1 MEQLVTRAYNRFEID
16 DTKGIIRKLSSTERL
31 RDEIWYY
38 NNLNAEHPDQAVLFP
53 RIIDGTSHMQSGDAS
68 LRDRGRRNQQGQYEY
83 WMDLELYDYPNAGS
97 YLFGDNIMPSWA
109 DFFISLRNILSEW
122 TIIHPRAQW
131 TPEEIQ
137 QAATDMYITKTDREF
152 HNFRDGWHDKFDNL
166 FIDQVRTH
174 TIMINR
180 KQYSMFE
187 VVWPQIKH
195 YIKDNMLNF
204 TPSLIHGDCC
214 FSNILYGD
222 DKNIIRFIDPRGSF
236 GNTGI
241 YGDIRYDIA
250 KLYHSVDGTYEAFI
264 TDKFKVHANGNT
276 YEIDIKNTGE
286 LAWAQKEFEH
296 IFFPHFN
303 KKEIKILQGC
313 IFIGMCARHYDSME
327 RQRAMY
333 LTGTRLLNEALAL

>member
-16 DTKGIIRKLSSTERL
+16 DTKSIIKKLSSTERL

-38 NNLNAEHPDQAVLFP
+38 NKINSEHSEQAILFP
-53 RIIDGTSHMQSGDAS
+53 RIIDSISHVQ
-68 LRDRGRRNQQGQYEY
+68 NEY
-83 WMDLELYDYPNAGS
+83 WMDLELYDYPNVGS
-97 YLFGDNIMPSWA
+97 YLFGDNIMPSWS

-122 TIIHPRAQW
+122 TTVHPRIRW

-174 TIMINR
+174 TILINT

-214 FSNILYGD
+214 FSNILYGE

-236 GNTGI
+236 GKTGI

-264 TDKFKVHANGNT
+264 TDKFKVRANGNT

-286 LAWAQKEFEH
+286 LEWALNEFEY